1 MDIILGIATLVAS
14 IVIGL
19 LQLRQ
24 ADRMSRLE
32 GEMHR
37 MQSQAPQPV
46 EIRQTLENSQAP
58 ETNHSLNMLFLA
70 RDAAIVWQRSQIF
83 LMEYMR
89 RTENP
94 EMIDW
99 SLYAS
104 RQADLTVAWAEIRGL
119 ALIINDETLNTFLN
133 EGKDTA
139 KISGELDFRNKAQKI
154 QTRLAEL
161 IAQEIA
167 KKE

>member
-1 MDIILGIATLVAS
+1 MEVFLGIATLITS
-14 IVIGL
+14 IIIGI

-37 MQSQAPQPV
+37 MQTQPPQAV
-46 EIRQTLENSQAP
+46 EIRQTLENRQIP
-58 ETNHSLNMLFLA
+58 ETKHTLTMLFRA
-70 RDAAIVWQRSQIF
+70 RDAAIVWQRSQVF

-89 RTENP
+89 RTENS
-94 EMIDW
+94 ELIDW
-99 SLYAS
+99 SVYAS

-119 ALIINDETLNTFLN
+119 ALIINDEVLNALLN
-133 EGKDTA
+133 EGKDTE
-139 KISGELDFRNKAQKI
+139 KISGELDLRNKAQKI
-154 QTRLAEL
+154 QTRIAEL

-167 KKE
+167 KAE